1 MLIRSS
7 DLSDEI
13 DALNAIYGE
22 NTVTVTF
29 HNHHHTTIVLK
40 LPDLTYGFLVQIP
53 GTYPNS
59 IPRVM
64 GVDDLVQSREFG
76 VLESATYLHACISG
90 VYQPGSVCLYDAIDE
105 LAPML
110 NRQKQQRQY
119 RNREDAMEVL
129 TQQSMALRDLAVRAR
144 RRSLQFQDGIDDD
157 FPGVSDCAACMEP
170 FFKIL
175 MTHLQCQHSFCPD
188 CLYEGILSALRG
200 RTEFK
205 CCGKSIPLREFRKIS
220 NLDDD
225 FVNNY
230 SKWLEELHC
239 PNPLYLS
246 EKRKAAIAYEALSY
260 AAGDLKGTEEIR
272 LNGWSFKVFGN
283 LFLAL
288 SQLRFPE
295 TERLLWVDQLCIN
308 QIDIPERNSSV
319 LLMCDIYRQATST
332 VVWLGPA
339 KEGTIQA
346 VQFVNEFLEQHR
358 EDLYQHL
365 LGWGQRRNWA
375 RHWQRATL
383 KEQTQFS
390 DVVVD
395 FLLSQRFWIELPHIY
410 RSENSGLRDDPVA
423 KAIHWMKN
431 SLGDASKETV
441 IESIREMFSTG
452 WWAQFWT
459 LQEAVVSETLM
470 LQCGSS
476 CLRWDDFT
484 LFAEVVTAV
493 SRWRDFTEEGKGT
506 TLSTMTSPTFRMRSL
521 IRSQHVGNGI
531 LELLDETRHLRASDP
546 RDQVYSV
553 LGILGKQKRRAYG
566 IKPSYS
572 NTNTI
577 ANVMATVAKAAVQ
590 TDHEWPFAYLS
601 GHEARRGFPTWVPD
615 FYDTRIFRRFR
626 SGWSQEA
633 KKLWVD
639 PSFFDH
645 GRRMRV
651 LAIKLGIVEVIRKL
665 RERNLYVPEPED
677 VLQERYRLVMKRARD
692 HKEPCSLRL
701 LKEFLGVVHGTIG
714 QHGLPKQ
721 HDWQSPTNL
730 DQRALDRI
738 FTQVQCMERQAKETS
753 SIIINQRYDFFILQ
767 DGTMGLL
774 PSAWDVPSGEVGDIV
789 YVLPSLDTPMI
800 VRTATDAEGCFTV
813 VRSCE
818 VSGVMNGEVIDQ
830 WKQGE
835 KMLEEIDLI

>member
-1 MLIRSS
+1 MEGLASQPREAGEADATTFYTPCNDGFPIHRVYLPFPADQQSIR
-7 DLSDEI
+7 
-13 DALNAIYGE
+13 
-22 NTVTVTF
+22 
-29 HNHHHTTIVLK
+29 
-40 LPDLTYGFLVQIP
+40 LVH
-53 GTYPNS
+53 
-59 IPRVM
+59 
-64 GVDDLVQSREFG
+64 L
-76 VLESATYLHACISG
+76 L
-90 VYQPGSVCLYDAIDE
+90 PGSG
-105 LAPML
+105 
-110 NRQKQQRQY
+110 
-119 RNREDAMEVL
+119 
-129 TQQSMALRDLAVRAR
+129 RDPINCR
-144 RRSLQFQDGIDDD
+144 
-157 FPGVSDCAACMEP
+157 
-170 FFKIL
+170 
-175 MTHLQCQHSFCPD
+175 
-188 CLYEGILSALRG
+188 LS
-200 RTEFK
+200 EN
-205 CCGKSIPLREFRKIS
+205 IPL
-220 NLDDD
+220 
-225 FVNNY
+225 V
-230 SKWLEELHC
+230 
-239 PNPLYLS
+239 S

-452 WWAQFWT
+452 WWARFWT